1 MTTPDTRS
9 SGRSTTASK
18 TDGPPETPTPGRTGV
33 RHQGN
38 ASQRSPKPDVAQ
50 VKGARQVR
58 VDEPAAAPKETV
70 NARSTDD
77 PPAAPGYFARRHR
90 SVPAIAALLTLLAG
104 ILDILS
110 ALTPSIRSR
119 ARDVNDVLPGALSHS
134 ATALTLVFGMLL
146 VLLARAL
153 YRRKR
158 RAWRATV
165 FLLAASTVSHVAKG
179 LDVEEAIVAFLL
191 LLTLVL
197 YRRDFYAKG
206 DPTTRWRAV
215 WYGAALISGS
225 IVLGMILLQLRVHR
239 MVGPHPLSAQFEH
252 VLRGL
257 VGFDGPLKFRPEG
270 VDDLVARVLGG
281 MGLLTA
287 LAIAYLALRPPEP
300 RAMLTRDDETR
311 MRALLEGPHGGRD
324 SLGYFALRRD
334 KSVVW
339 SPSGKAA
346 IAYRVLS
353 GVLLASGDPLGDPEA
368 WPGAIKEFMKLADE
382 HAWTPAVI
390 GCSEAGGTAFA
401 RVAGMSA
408 LEFGDEAVVELCDFS
423 LDGRAMRNV
432 RQACGRPERAGYTVR
447 VCRSEEITAE
457 DRIQLREQAAAWRGS
472 ETERGFSMA
481 LGRFGD
487 PADGRCAAVMAFDAD
502 NKLRG
507 FLHFVPWG
515 EDGLSLDL
523 MRRDRD
529 AENGINEFL
538 IVAALRE
545 ATRLGVTK
553 VSLNFAVFRS
563 ALERGERLGAGPI
576 LKAWRGVLVFA
587 SRWFQIDSLYR
598 FNAKFRP
605 IWEPRF
611 VCYPNGRDLPR
622 IAIAMLEA
630 EAFIVWP
637 RPHLRRTAS
646 AVHPSSAQV
655 P

>member
-1 MTTPDTRS
+1 MTTPE
-9 SGRSTTASK
+9 TTPKA
-18 TDGPPETPTPGRTGV
+18 PPESGIPRRSRT
-33 RHQGN
+33 
-38 ASQRSPKPDVAQ
+38 
-50 VKGARQVR
+50 
-58 VDEPAAAPKETV
+58 AAKTGQ
-70 NARSTDD
+70 
-77 PPAAPGYFARRHR
+77 PPAASPDLDPQRRDGKGTAGKPAEDPAALPYFARRHP
-90 SVPAIAALLTLLAG
+90 SVPTIAALLTFLAG
-104 ILDILS
+104 LLNVLS
-110 ALTPSIRSR
+110 ALTPSLRSR
-119 ARDVNDVLPGALSHS
+119 ARDVNNVLPGALSHS
-134 ATALTLVFGMLL
+134 AVALTLVFGILL
-146 VLLARAL
+146 VPLARAL
-153 YRRKR
+153 RRRKR

-165 FLLAASTVSHVAKG
+165 VLLAASTVSHVAKG
-179 LDVEEAIVAFLL
+179 LDVEEAVIAFLL
-191 LLTLVL
+191 LIALVL

-206 DPTTRWRAV
+206 DPTTRWRAL
-215 WYGAALISGS
+215 WYGAMLLAFS

-257 VGFDGPLKFRPEG
+257 VGIDGPVRFSSDG

-281 MGLLTA
+281 LGLLTA
-287 LAIAYLALRPPEP
+287 FTIAYLALRPPEP
-300 RAMLTRDDETR
+300 RAMLTADDESR
-311 MRALLEGPHGGRD
+311 MRALLGGAHGGHD

-339 SPSGKAA
+339 SPSGKSA

-368 WPGAIKEFMKLADE
+368 WPGAIKEFMRLADE

-390 GCSEAGGTAFA
+390 GCSESGGTAYS
-401 RVAGMSA
+401 RVAGLSA

-423 LDGRAMRNV
+423 LDGRPMRNV
-432 RQACGRPERAGYTVR
+432 RQACGRPERAGYTIR
-447 VCRSEEITAE
+447 VCRSGEITPE
-457 DRIQLREQAAAWRGS
+457 DRKQLREQAAAWRGS

-487 PADGRCAAVMAFDAD
+487 PADAQCAAVMAFDSD
-502 NKLRG
+502 SKLRG

-515 EDGLSLDL
+515 KDGLSLDL

-538 IVAALRE
+538 IVSALRE
-545 ATRLGVTK
+545 APKLDVTK

-576 LKAWRGVLVFA
+576 LKAWRGLLVFL

-637 RPHLRRTAS
+637 KPSLRRATRAIL
-646 AVHPSSAQV
+646 PSSAQV

>member
-1 MTTPDTRS
+1 MTTPETKATGKSTRHQPAGDGLRAAS
-9 SGRSTTASK
+9 DDRAASK
-18 TDGPPETPTPGRTGV
+18 AAGQNDGRVPE
-33 RHQGN
+33 
-38 ASQRSPKPDVAQ
+38 RSDKSGGERSEEPKPL
-50 VKGARQVR
+50 
-58 VDEPAAAPKETV
+58 P
-70 NARSTDD
+70 
-77 PPAAPGYFARRHR
+77 YFERRHGR
-90 SVPAIAALLTLLAG
+90 VPTIAALLTFFAG
-104 ILDILS
+104 VLNILS
-110 ALTPSIRSR
+110 SLTPALRNR
-119 ARDVNDVLPGALSHS
+119 AHDVNNVLPGALSHS
-134 ATALTLVFGMLL
+134 ATAVTLVAGILL
-146 VLLARAL
+146 VVLAKAL
-153 YRRKR
+153 RRRKR

-165 FLLAASTVSHVAKG
+165 VLLAASMISHVAKG
-179 LDVEEAIVAFLL
+179 LDVEEAVIAFLL
-191 LLTLVL
+191 LVALVL

-206 DPTTRWRAV
+206 DPTTRWRAL
-215 WYGAALISGS
+215 WYGGAMIAFS
-225 IVLGMILLQLRVHR
+225 IVLGLILLQLRVHR
-239 MVGPHPLSAQFEH
+239 MIGPHPFSAQFEH

-281 MGLLTA
+281 LGLLTA
-287 LAIAYLALRPPEP
+287 FTIAYLALRPPEP
-300 RAMLTRDDETR
+300 RAIMTADDEQR
-311 MRALLEGPHGGRD
+311 MRALLTGPHGGRD

-353 GVLLASGDPLGDPEA
+353 GVMLASGDPLGDPEA
-368 WPGAIKEFMKLADE
+368 WPGAIKEFMRLADE

-390 GCSEAGGTAFA
+390 GCSESGGTAWA
-401 RVAGMSA
+401 RVAEMSA
-408 LEFGDEAVVELCDFS
+408 LEFGDEAVMDLCDFS
-423 LDGRAMRNV
+423 LEGRPMRNV

-447 VCRSEEITAE
+447 VCRSGDITPE

-487 PADGRCAAVMAFDAD
+487 PSDAQCAAVMAFDAD
-502 NKLRG
+502 HKLRG

-515 EDGLSLDL
+515 KDGLSLDL

-538 IVAALRE
+538 IVSALRE
-545 ATRLGVTK
+545 APKLNVTK
-553 VSLNFAVFRS
+553 LSLNFAVFRS
-563 ALERGERLGAGPI
+563 AIERGERLGAGPI
-576 LKAWRGVLVFA
+576 IKAWRGLLVFS

-611 VCYPNGRDLPR
+611 VCYPSGRDLPR

-637 RPHLRRTAS
+637 KLGHRRSAS
-646 AVHPSSAQV
+646 ETS
-655 P
+655 

>member
-1 MTTPDTRS
+1 MTTPETKAPGKSTRRKS
-9 SGRSTTASK
+9 AGGVVRPANGRDDQPDSAADSRQA
-18 TDGPPETPTPGRTGV
+18 DGGRD
-33 RHQGN
+33 QGRREP
-38 ASQRSPKPDVAQ
+38 SRS
-50 VKGARQVR
+50 
-58 VDEPAAAPKETV
+58 
-70 NARSTDD
+70 DD
-77 PPAAPGYFARRHR
+77 PRPLSYFERRHS
-90 SVPAIAALLTLLAG
+90 SVPTLAALLTFLAG
-104 ILDILS
+104 VLNILS
-110 ALTPSIRSR
+110 SLTPALRNR
-119 ARDVNDVLPGALSHS
+119 ARDVNNVLPGALSHS
-134 ATALTLVFGMLL
+134 ATALTLIFGILL

-153 YRRKR
+153 RRRKR

-165 FLLAASTVSHVAKG
+165 VLLAASMVSHVAKG
-179 LDVEEAIVAFLL
+179 LDVEEAIIALL
-191 LLTLVL
+191 LLITLVL

-215 WYGAALISGS
+215 WYGSAMIAFS
-225 IVLGMILLQLRVHR
+225 IVLGMVLLQLRVHR

-257 VGFDGPLKFRPEG
+257 VGFDGPLKFSPEG

-281 MGLLTA
+281 LGLLTA
-287 LAIAYLALRPPEP
+287 ATIVYLALRPPEP
-300 RAMLTRDDETR
+300 RPMLTTEDEDR
-311 MRALLEGPHGGRD
+311 MRALLGGPHGGRD

-353 GVLLASGDPLGDPEA
+353 GVMIASGDPLGDPEA
-368 WPGAIKEFMKLADE
+368 WPGAIKEFMRLADE

-390 GCSEAGGTAFA
+390 GCSESGGTSWS

-408 LEFGDEAVVELCDFS
+408 LEFGDEAVMELCDFS

-432 RQACGRPERAGYTVR
+432 RQAVGRPERAGYTVR
-447 VCRSEEITAE
+447 VCRSGDITAE
-457 DRIQLREQAAAWRGS
+457 DRVQLREQAAAWRGS

-487 PADGRCAAVMAFDAD
+487 PSDKMCAAVMAFDSD
-502 NKLRG
+502 QKLRG

-515 EDGLSLDL
+515 KDGLSLDL

-538 IVAALRE
+538 IVSALRE
-545 ATRLGVTK
+545 SPKLGVTK
-553 VSLNFAVFRS
+553 MSLNFAVFRS
-563 ALERGERLGAGPI
+563 AIERGERLGAGPI
-576 LKAWRGVLVFA
+576 IKAWRGLLVFA

-637 RPHLRRTAS
+637 KLGLKRATRVVL
-646 AVHPSSAQV
+646 PSSSETS
-655 P
+655 

>member
-1 MTTPDTRS
+1 MTTPETQLPDGSTPRKSASGVVRPATGLDEACKTRDES
-9 SGRSTTASK
+9 
-18 TDGPPETPTPGRTGV
+18 DGGGEK
-33 RHQGN
+33 
-38 ASQRSPKPDVAQ
+38 QRSDDQKPL
-50 VKGARQVR
+50 
-58 VDEPAAAPKETV
+58 T
-70 NARSTDD
+70 
-77 PPAAPGYFARRHR
+77 YFERRHDHIPG
-90 SVPAIAALLTLLAG
+90 VAALLTFLAG
-104 ILDILS
+104 VLNILS
-110 ALTPSIRSR
+110 SLTPAIRTR
-119 ARDVNDVLPGALSHS
+119 ARDVNNVLPGALSHS
-134 ATALTLVFGMLL
+134 ATALTLIFGILL

-153 YRRKR
+153 RRRKR
-158 RAWRATV
+158 RAWRLTV
-165 FLLAASTVSHVAKG
+165 VLLAASIISHVAKG
-179 LDVEEAIVAFLL
+179 LDVEEAVIALL
-191 LLTLVL
+191 LLVALVL

-206 DPTTRWRAV
+206 DPTTRWRAL
-215 WYGAALISGS
+215 WYGIAMLAVS
-225 IVLGMILLQLRVHR
+225 IVLGLILLQLRVGR
-239 MVGPHPLSAQFEH
+239 MIGPHPLSAQLEH

-257 VGFDGPLKFRPEG
+257 VGFDGPLRFRPEG

-281 MGLLTA
+281 LGLLTGFT
-287 LAIAYLALRPPEP
+287 IVYLALRPPEP
-300 RAMLTRDDETR
+300 RPMLTADDEER
-311 MRALLEGPHGGRD
+311 MRALLTGPHGGHD

-339 SPSGKAA
+339 SASGKSA

-353 GVLLASGDPLGDPEA
+353 GVMIASGDPLGDPEA
-368 WPGAIKEFMKLADE
+368 WPGAIKEFMRLADE

-390 GCSEAGGTAFA
+390 GCSESGGTAFS

-408 LEFGDEAVVELCDFS
+408 LEFGDEAIMDLCDFS
-423 LDGRAMRNV
+423 LEGRAMRNV
-432 RQACGRPERAGYTVR
+432 RQAVGRPERAGYTVR
-447 VCRSEEITAE
+447 VCRSGDITAE
-457 DRIQLREQAAAWRGS
+457 DRVQLREQAAAWRGS

-487 PADGRCAAVMAFDAD
+487 PADGQCAAVMAFDAD
-502 NKLRG
+502 QKLRG

-515 EDGLSLDL
+515 KDGLSLDL

-538 IVAALRE
+538 IVSALRE
-545 ATRLGVTK
+545 APRLNVTR

-563 ALERGERLGAGPI
+563 AIERGERLGAGPI
-576 LKAWRGVLVFA
+576 IKAWRGLLVFL

-637 RPHLRRTAS
+637 KPRLRRAAG
-646 AVHPSSAQV
+646 AVLPSSSESF
-655 P
+655 

>member
-1 MTTPDTRS
+1 MTTPETKAPGS
-9 SGRSTTASK
+9 SSRHKRAG
-18 TDGPPETPTPGRTGV
+18 GPARPAPSGSGMAKKDPQR
-33 RHQGN
+33 QGQN
-38 ASQRSPKPDVAQ
+38 DPPRGDDPKPL
-50 VKGARQVR
+50 
-58 VDEPAAAPKETV
+58 
-70 NARSTDD
+70 S
-77 PPAAPGYFARRHR
+77 YFERRHNL
-90 SVPAIAALLTLLAG
+90 VPTLAALLTFLAG
-104 ILDILS
+104 VLNILS
-110 ALTPSIRSR
+110 ALTPALRNR
-119 ARDVNDVLPGALSHS
+119 ARDVNNVLPGALSHS
-134 ATALTLVFGMLL
+134 ATALTVIFGILL
-146 VLLARAL
+146 VLLARGL
-153 YRRKR
+153 RRRKR

-165 FLLAASTVSHVAKG
+165 VLLAASMVSHVAKG
-179 LDVEEAIVAFLL
+179 LDVEEAVIALL
-191 LLTLVL
+191 LLVTLVL

-206 DPTTRWRAV
+206 DPTTRWRAL
-215 WYGAALISGS
+215 WYGAGMIVFS
-225 IVLGMILLQLRVHR
+225 IALGMALLQFRVHR

-252 VLRGL
+252 VIRGL
-257 VGFDGPLKFRPEG
+257 VGFDGPLKFRSDG

-281 MGLLTA
+281 LGLLTGGT
-287 LAIAYLALRPPEP
+287 IVYLALRPPEP
-300 RAMLTRDDETR
+300 RPMLTADDEER
-311 MRALLEGPHGGRD
+311 MRALLSGPHGGHD

-339 SPSGKAA
+339 SASGKAA

-353 GVLLASGDPLGDPEA
+353 GVMIASGDPLGDPEA
-368 WPGAIKEFMKLADE
+368 WPGAIKEFMRLADE

-390 GCSEAGGTAFA
+390 GCSESGGTAWA

-408 LEFGDEAVVELCDFS
+408 LEFGDEAIMELADFS

-432 RQACGRPERAGYTVR
+432 RQAVGRPERAGYTVR
-447 VCRSEEITAE
+447 VCRSGDITPE
-457 DRIQLREQAAAWRGS
+457 DRVQLRQQAAAWRGS

-487 PADGRCAAVMAFDAD
+487 PSDQQCAAVMAFDSD
-502 NKLRG
+502 HKLRG

-515 EDGLSLDL
+515 KDGLSLDL

-538 IVAALRE
+538 IVSALRE
-545 ATRLGVTK
+545 AGKLGVTK

-563 ALERGERLGAGPI
+563 AIERGERLGAGPI
-576 LKAWRGVLVFA
+576 IKAWRGLLVFL

-637 RPHLRRTAS
+637 KLGLKRAAG
-646 AVHPSSAQV
+646 AVLPSSAETS
-655 P
+655 

>member
-1 MTTPDTRS
+1 MDSPGTS
-9 SGRSTTASK
+9 
-18 TDGPPETPTPGRTGV
+18 TPGRSETAK
-33 RHQGN
+33 
-38 ASQRSPKPDVAQ
+38 ASVSPVPAGPGGSPKPGGRSGKAPSD
-50 VKGARQVR
+50 GS
-58 VDEPAAAPKETV
+58 AA
-70 NARSTDD
+70 S
-77 PPAAPGYFARRHR
+77 YFSRRHHR
-90 SVPAIAALLTLLAG
+90 VPALAALLTFLAG
-104 ILDILS
+104 VLDILS
-110 ALTPSIRSR
+110 AITPGIRSH
-119 ARDVNDVLPGALSHS
+119 ASGLNHVLPGALAHS
-134 ATALTLVFGMLL
+134 AAALTLVVGILL

-153 YRRKR
+153 RRRKR

-165 FLLAASTVSHVAKG
+165 VLLAASTVSHVIKG
-179 LDVEEAIVAFLL
+179 HDVAQSVIPFLL
-191 LLTLVL
+191 LVILVL

-206 DPTTRWRAV
+206 DPTTRWRAL
-215 WYGAALISGS
+215 WYGVGLLAGS
-225 IVLGMILLQLRVHR
+225 IVLGLILLQLRTDR
-239 MVGPHPLSAQFEH
+239 MLDPHPLSAQFEH

-257 VGFDGPLKFRPEG
+257 IGIDGPIRF
-270 VDDLVARVLGG
+270 VNDATDDLVARVLGG
-281 MGLLTA
+281 LGLLTA
-287 LAIAYLALRPPEP
+287 LTIVYLALRPPEP
-300 RAMLTRDDETR
+300 RPMLTGDDETR

-339 SPSGKAA
+339 SPTGKAA
-346 IAYRVLS
+346 IAYRVIS

-368 WPGAIKEFMKLADE
+368 WPGAIKEFLQLADE

-390 GCSEAGGTAFA
+390 GCSEAGGTAYS
-401 RVAGMSA
+401 RVGGLAA
-408 LEFGDEAVVELCDFS
+408 LEFGDEAIVELSDFS
-423 LDGRAMRNV
+423 LEGRAMRNV

-447 VCRSEEITAE
+447 VCRSGDITADE
-457 DRIQLREQAAAWRGS
+457 RTQLREQAAAWRGS

-487 PADGRCAAVMAFDAD
+487 PADANCAAVMAFDAD
-502 NKLRG
+502 HRLRG

-515 EDGLSLDL
+515 KDGLSLDL

-538 IVAALRE
+538 IVSALRE
-545 ATRLGVTK
+545 APGLGVER

-563 ALERGERLGAGPI
+563 AIERGERLGAGPVI
-576 LKAWRGVLVFA
+576 KAWRGLLVFA

-611 VCYPNGRDLPR
+611 VCYPSGRDLPR

-637 RPHLRRTAS
+637 KPSVRRAAR
-646 AVHPSSAQV
+646 AVHLSSNQAG
-655 P
+655 

>member
-1 MTTPDTRS
+1 MKTPETS
-9 SGRSTTASK
+9 SPGRSETARIWVSPAPAGQGGPSK
-18 TDGPPETPTPGRTGV
+18 PESRSGTNPPEQTP
-33 RHQGN
+33 
-38 ASQRSPKPDVAQ
+38 ALS
-50 VKGARQVR
+50 
-58 VDEPAAAPKETV
+58 
-70 NARSTDD
+70 
-77 PPAAPGYFARRHR
+77 YFTRRHR
-90 SVPAIAALLTLLAG
+90 RVPALAAFLTFLAG
-104 ILDILS
+104 VLDILS
-110 ALTPSIRSR
+110 AITPGLRSR
-119 ARDVNDVLPGALSHS
+119 ARGVNHILPGALAHS
-134 ATALTLVFGMLL
+134 AAALTVVVGILL
-146 VLLARAL
+146 VLLAKAL
-153 YRRKR
+153 RRRKR

-165 FLLAASTVSHVAKG
+165 VLLAASTVSHVVKG
-179 LDVEEAIVAFLL
+179 HDIVEAVVAFVLL
-191 LLTLVL
+191 VTLVL

-215 WYGAALISGS
+215 WYGLGLAAGS
-225 IVLGMILLQLRVHR
+225 IVLGLILLQLRTDR
-239 MVGPHPLSAQFEH
+239 MLDPHPFSAQIEH

-257 VGFDGPLKFRPEG
+257 IGIDGPIRFTSDG
-270 VDDLVARVLGG
+270 TDDLVARVLGG
-281 MGLLTA
+281 LGLLTA
-287 LAIAYLALRPPEP
+287 LTIVYLALRPPEP
-300 RAMLTRDDETR
+300 RPMLTADDEAR

-346 IAYRVLS
+346 IAYRVVS

-368 WPGAIKEFMKLADE
+368 WPGAIKEFLQLADE

-390 GCSEAGGTAFA
+390 GCSEAGGTAYS
-401 RVAGMSA
+401 RVGGLSA

-423 LDGRAMRNV
+423 LEGRAMRNV

-447 VCRSEEITAE
+447 VCRSGEITGPERA
-457 DRIQLREQAAAWRGS
+457 QLREQAAAWRGS

-487 PADGRCAAVMAFDAD
+487 PADACCAAVMAFDSD
-502 NKLRG
+502 DKLRG

-515 EDGLSLDL
+515 GDGLSLDL

-538 IVAALRE
+538 IVSALRE
-545 ATRLGVTK
+545 APRLGVTK

-563 ALERGERLGAGPI
+563 ALERGEKLGAGPI
-576 LKAWRGVLVFA
+576 LKAWRGLLVFL

-611 VCYPNGRDLPR
+611 VCYPSGRDLPR

-637 RPHLRRTAS
+637 KPGLRRGAKS
-646 AVHPSSAQV
+646 VLPSSSQAQ
-655 P
+655 

>member
-1 MTTPDTRS
+1 MTTPETS
-9 SGRSTTASK
+9 STGRSETAKTSLTPVPAGSGSSSK
-18 TDGPPETPTPGRTGV
+18 SESRAG
-33 RHQGN
+33 
-38 ASQRSPKPDVAQ
+38 K
-50 VKGARQVR
+50 
-58 VDEPAAAPKETV
+58 AAPEDT
-70 NARSTDD
+70 
-77 PPAAPGYFARRHR
+77 PALSYFSRRHR
-90 SVPAIAALLTLLAG
+90 RVPALAAFLTFLAG
-104 ILDILS
+104 LLDILS
-110 ALTPSIRSR
+110 AITPGLRSR
-119 ARDVNDVLPGALSHS
+119 ARGVNHVLPGALAHS
-134 ATALTLVFGMLL
+134 AAALTLVFGILL

-153 YRRKR
+153 RRRKR

-165 FLLAASTVSHVAKG
+165 LLLAASTVSHVVKG
-179 LDVEEAIVAFLL
+179 HDVLESAIAFALL
-191 LLTLVL
+191 VTLVL

-215 WYGAALISGS
+215 WYGLGMIVGS
-225 IVLGMILLQLRVHR
+225 FVLGLILLQLRTDR
-239 MVGPHPLSAQFEH
+239 MLAPHPFSAQCEH

-257 VGFDGPLKFRPEG
+257 IGIDGPIRFKTDG
-270 VDDLVARVLGG
+270 VDDLVSRVLGG
-281 MGLLTA
+281 LGVLTA
-287 LAIAYLALRPPEP
+287 LTIVYLALRPPEP
-300 RAMLTRDDETR
+300 RAMLTADDEIR
-311 MRALLEGPHGGRD
+311 MRALLDGPHGGRD

-334 KSVVW
+334 KSVLW

-368 WPGAIKEFMKLADE
+368 WPGAIKEFMQLADE

-390 GCSEAGGTAFA
+390 GCSEAGGTAYS
-401 RVAGMSA
+401 RVGGLSA

-447 VCRSEEITAE
+447 VCRSGDITASE
-457 DRIQLREQAAAWRGS
+457 RVQLREQAAAWRGS

-487 PADGRCAAVMAFDAD
+487 PSDAACAAVMAFDSE

-538 IVAALRE
+538 IVSALRE
-545 ATRLGVTK
+545 APDLGVDK

-563 ALERGERLGAGPI
+563 ALERGEKLGAGPI
-576 LKAWRGVLVFA
+576 LKAWRGLLVFL

-637 RPHLRRTAS
+637 KLSMRRAARPA
-646 AVHPSSAQV
+646 AAAAGQAQ
-655 P
+655 

>member
-1 MTTPDTRS
+1 MESPGTS
-9 SGRSTTASK
+9 SRGRSETPKSAV
-18 TDGPPETPTPGRTGV
+18 TPTPAASGGSSTSESRSGKAPADGPAPASYFTQ
-33 RHQGN
+33 RH
-38 ASQRSPKPDVAQ
+38 
-50 VKGARQVR
+50 
-58 VDEPAAAPKETV
+58 
-70 NARSTDD
+70 
-77 PPAAPGYFARRHR
+77 HR
-90 SVPAIAALLTLLAG
+90 VPALAALLTFVAG
-104 ILDILS
+104 VLDILS
-110 ALTPSIRSR
+110 AITPGIRSR
-119 ARDVNDVLPGALSHS
+119 ARGLNHVLPGALAHS
-134 ATALTLVFGMLL
+134 AAALTLVVGILL

-153 YRRKR
+153 RRRKR

-165 FLLAASTVSHVAKG
+165 VLLAASTVSHVIKSH
-179 LDVEEAIVAFLL
+179 DVAQSVIPFVLL
-191 LLTLVL
+191 LVLVL

-206 DPTTRWRAV
+206 DPTTRWRAL
-215 WYGAALISGS
+215 WYGAGLLAGS
-225 IVLGMILLQLRVHR
+225 IVLGLILLQLRTDR
-239 MVGPHPLSAQFEH
+239 MLGPHPLSAQLEH

-257 VGFDGPLKFRPEG
+257 IGIDGPIRF
-270 VDDLVARVLGG
+270 VNDSTDDLVARVLGG
-281 MGLLTA
+281 LGLLTA
-287 LAIAYLALRPPEP
+287 LTIVYLVLRPPEP
-300 RAMLTRDDETR
+300 RPMLTGDDETR

-339 SPSGKAA
+339 SPTGKAA
-346 IAYRVLS
+346 IAYRVVS

-368 WPGAIKEFMKLADE
+368 WPGAIKEFLQLADE

-390 GCSEAGGTAFA
+390 GCSEAGGTVYS

-408 LEFGDEAVVELCDFS
+408 LEFGDEAIVELSDFS
-423 LDGRAMRNV
+423 LEGRAMRNV

-447 VCRSEEITAE
+447 VCRSGDITSQE
-457 DRIQLREQAAAWRGS
+457 RLQLRDQAAAWRGS

-487 PADGRCAAVMAFDAD
+487 PADASCAAVMAFDSD
-502 NKLRG
+502 HRLRG

-515 EDGLSLDL
+515 KDGLSLDL

-538 IVAALRE
+538 IVSALRE
-545 ATRLGVTK
+545 APGLGVER

-563 ALERGERLGAGPI
+563 AIERGERLGAGPVI
-576 LKAWRGVLVFA
+576 KAWRGLLVFA

-611 VCYPNGRDLPR
+611 VCYPSGRDLPR

-637 RPHLRRTAS
+637 KPSVRRAAR
-646 AVHPSSAQV
+646 AVLPSSSRSA
-655 P
+655 

>member
-1 MTTPDTRS
+1 MTTPETKAAGKSTRHKPAGGAGHPAV
-9 SGRSTTASK
+9 SGGDESK
-18 TDGPPETPTPGRTGV
+18 RD
-33 RHQGN
+33 
-38 ASQRSPKPDVAQ
+38 SQRQ
-50 VKGARQVR
+50 GQN
-58 VDEPAAAPKETV
+58 EAP
-70 NARSTDD
+70 RDD
-77 PPAAPGYFARRHR
+77 GSRALRYFERRHG
-90 SVPAIAALLTLLAG
+90 SVPTLAALLTVVAG
-104 ILDILS
+104 VLNILS
-110 ALTPSIRSR
+110 ALTPALRNR
-119 ARDVNDVLPGALSHS
+119 ARDVNNILPGALSHS
-134 ATALTLVFGMLL
+134 ATALTLIFGVLL
-146 VLLARAL
+146 VLLARGL
-153 YRRKR
+153 RRRKR
-158 RAWRATV
+158 RAWRV
-165 FLLAASTVSHVAKG
+165 SVVLLAASTISHVAKG
-179 LDVEEAIVAFLL
+179 LDVEEAVIAFLL
-191 LLTLVL
+191 LVALVL
-197 YRRDFYAKG
+197 FRRDFYAKG
-206 DPTTRWRAV
+206 DPTTRWRAL
-215 WYGAALISGS
+215 WYGFGMISFS
-225 IVLGMILLQLRVHR
+225 IVLGMALLQFRVHR
-239 MVGPHPLSAQFEH
+239 MIGPHPLTAQFEH

-257 VGFDGPLKFRPEG
+257 IGFDGPLKFRPEG

-281 MGLLTA
+281 LGLLTA
-287 LAIAYLALRPPEP
+287 FSIAYLALRPPEP
-300 RAMLTRDDETR
+300 RAMLTADDESR
-311 MRALLEGPHGGRD
+311 MRALLTGPHGGHD

-353 GVLLASGDPLGDPEA
+353 GVMIASGDPLGDPEA
-368 WPGAIKEFMKLADE
+368 WPGAIKEFMRLADE

-390 GCSEAGGTAFA
+390 GCSESGGTSWS

-408 LEFGDEAVVELCDFS
+408 LEFGDEAVMELADFS

-432 RQACGRPERAGYTVR
+432 RQAVGRPERAGYTVR
-447 VCRSEEITAE
+447 VCRSGDITDE
-457 DRIQLREQAAAWRGS
+457 DRIQLREQAAAWRSS

-487 PADGRCAAVMAFDAD
+487 PSDKQCAAVMAFDAD
-502 NKLRG
+502 HKLRG

-515 EDGLSLDL
+515 QDGLSLDL

-538 IVAALRE
+538 IVSALRE
-545 ATRLGVTK
+545 ASKLGVTK

-563 ALERGERLGAGPI
+563 AIERGEKLGAGPI
-576 LKAWRGVLVFA
+576 LKAWRGLLVFL

-637 RPHLRRTAS
+637 KLGLKRAAS
-646 AVHPSSAQV
+646 AVLPSSAETS
-655 P
+655 

>member
-1 MTTPDTRS
+1 MTTPHTENPGRSRTAKTALPPGAAGREGAPKHDTRHDQP
-9 SGRSTTASK
+9 SG
-18 TDGPPETPTPGRTGV
+18 
-33 RHQGN
+33 
-38 ASQRSPKPDVAQ
+38 
-50 VKGARQVR
+50 
-58 VDEPAAAPKETV
+58 DEQQAT
-70 NARSTDD
+70 S
-77 PPAAPGYFARRHR
+77 YFARRHR
-90 SVPAIAALLTLLAG
+90 HVPGLAALLTFLIGL
-104 ILDILS
+104 LDILS
-110 ALTPSIRSR
+110 SLTPAIRSR
-119 ARDVNDVLPGALSHS
+119 ARNVNDVLPGALSHS
-134 ATALTLVFGMLL
+134 AIALTLVFGILL
-146 VLLARAL
+146 LLLARAL
-153 YRRKR
+153 RRRKR

-165 FLLAASTVSHVAKG
+165 LLLAGSTVSHVAKG
-179 LDVEEAIVAFLL
+179 LDVEEAVIAFLL
-191 LLTLVL
+191 LIALVL

-215 WYGAALISGS
+215 WYGAVLVAGS
-225 IVLGMILLQLRVHR
+225 IALGMILLQLRVNR
-239 MVGPHPLSAQFEH
+239 MVGPHPLSAQLEH

-257 VGFDGPLKFRPEG
+257 VGIDGPIRFRSDG
-270 VDDLVARVLGG
+270 TDDLVARVLAG

-287 LAIAYLALRPPEP
+287 LTVVYLALRPPEP
-300 RAMLTRDDETR
+300 RCMLTANDGQR
-311 MRALLEGPHGGRD
+311 MRALLAGPHGGRD

-339 SPSGKAA
+339 SPSGKSA

-368 WPGAIKEFMKLADE
+368 WPGAITEFMRLADE

-390 GCSEAGGTAFA
+390 GCSEAGGTTYT
-401 RVAGMSA
+401 RVGGLSA
-408 LEFGDEAVVELCDFS
+408 LEFGDEAVIELCDFS
-423 LDGRAMRNV
+423 LEGRAMRNV
-432 RQACGRPERAGYTVR
+432 RQAFGRPERAGYTIR
-447 VCRSEEITAE
+447 VCRSSEITQQ
-457 DRIQLREQAAAWRGS
+457 DRMQLRKQAAAWRGS

-481 LGRFGD
+481 LGRFAD
-487 PADGRCAAVMAFDAD
+487 PADGECAAVMAFDAD

-515 EDGLSLDL
+515 KDGLSLDL

-538 IVAALRE
+538 IVSALRE
-545 ATRLGVTK
+545 APKLKVTK

-576 LKAWRGVLVFA
+576 LKAWRGLLVFL

-611 VCYPNGRDLPR
+611 VCYPSGRDLPR

-637 RPHLRRTAS
+637 KPGLRRAAS
-646 AVHPSSAQV
+646 AVIPSSTKV
-655 P
+655 S

>member
-1 MTTPDTRS
+1 MTTPETKAAGKSTRHKPARGAGHPAV
-9 SGRSTTASK
+9 SGGDESK
-18 TDGPPETPTPGRTGV
+18 RD
-33 RHQGN
+33 
-38 ASQRSPKPDVAQ
+38 SQRQ
-50 VKGARQVR
+50 GQN
-58 VDEPAAAPKETV
+58 EAP
-70 NARSTDD
+70 RDD
-77 PPAAPGYFARRHR
+77 GSRALRYFERRHG
-90 SVPAIAALLTLLAG
+90 SVPTLAALLTVVAG
-104 ILDILS
+104 VLNILS
-110 ALTPSIRSR
+110 ALTPSLRNR
-119 ARDVNDVLPGALSHS
+119 ARDVNNILPGALSHS
-134 ATALTLVFGMLL
+134 ATALTLIFGVLL
-146 VLLARAL
+146 VLLARGL
-153 YRRKR
+153 RRRKR
-158 RAWRATV
+158 RAWRV
-165 FLLAASTVSHVAKG
+165 SVVLLAASTISHVAKG
-179 LDVEEAIVAFLL
+179 LDVEEAVIAFLL
-191 LLTLVL
+191 LVALVL
-197 YRRDFYAKG
+197 FRRDFYAKG
-206 DPTTRWRAV
+206 DPTTRWRAL
-215 WYGAALISGS
+215 WYGFGMISFS
-225 IVLGMILLQLRVHR
+225 IVLGMALLQFRVHR
-239 MVGPHPLSAQFEH
+239 MIGPHPLTAQFEH

-257 VGFDGPLKFRPEG
+257 IGFDGPLKFRPEG

-281 MGLLTA
+281 LGLLTA
-287 LAIAYLALRPPEP
+287 FSIAYLALRPPEP
-300 RAMLTRDDETR
+300 RAMLTADDESR
-311 MRALLEGPHGGRD
+311 MRALLTGPHGGHD

-353 GVLLASGDPLGDPEA
+353 GVMIASGDPLGDPEA
-368 WPGAIKEFMKLADE
+368 WPGAIKEFMRLADE

-390 GCSEAGGTAFA
+390 GCSESGGTSWS

-408 LEFGDEAVVELCDFS
+408 LEFGDEAVMELADFS

-432 RQACGRPERAGYTVR
+432 RQAVGRPERAGYTVR
-447 VCRSEEITAE
+447 VCRSGDITDE
-457 DRIQLREQAAAWRGS
+457 DRIQLREQAAAWRSS

-487 PADGRCAAVMAFDAD
+487 PSDKQCAAVMAFDAD
-502 NKLRG
+502 HKLRG

-515 EDGLSLDL
+515 QDGLSLDL

-538 IVAALRE
+538 IVSALRE
-545 ATRLGVTK
+545 ASKLGVTK

-563 ALERGERLGAGPI
+563 AIERGEKLGAGPI
-576 LKAWRGVLVFA
+576 LKAWRGLLVFL

-637 RPHLRRTAS
+637 KLGLKRAAS
-646 AVHPSSAQV
+646 AVLPSSAETS
-655 P
+655 

>member
-1 MTTPDTRS
+1 M
-9 SGRSTTASK
+9 
-18 TDGPPETPTPGRTGV
+18 
-33 RHQGN
+33 
-38 ASQRSPKPDVAQ
+38 
-50 VKGARQVR
+50 
-58 VDEPAAAPKETV
+58 
-70 NARSTDD
+70 
-77 PPAAPGYFARRHR
+77 
-90 SVPAIAALLTLLAG
+90 AALLTFLAG
-104 ILDILS
+104 VLDILS
-110 ALTPSIRSR
+110 AITPGLRSR
-119 ARDVNDVLPGALSHS
+119 ARGLNHVLPGALAHS
-134 ATALTLVFGMLL
+134 AAALTLVVGILL

-153 YRRKR
+153 RRRKR

-165 FLLAASTVSHVAKG
+165 VLLAASTVSHVIKG
-179 LDVEEAIVAFLL
+179 HDVAQSVIPFVLL
-191 LLTLVL
+191 LVLVL

-206 DPTTRWRAV
+206 DPTTRWRAL
-215 WYGAALISGS
+215 WYGAGLLIGS
-225 IVLGMILLQLRVHR
+225 IVLGMILLQLRTDR
-239 MVGPHPLSAQFEH
+239 MVGPHPLSSQFEH

-257 VGFDGPLKFRPEG
+257 IGIDGPIHFQNDAT
-270 VDDLVARVLGG
+270 DDLVARVLGG
-281 MGLLTA
+281 LGLLTA
-287 LAIAYLALRPPEP
+287 LTIVYLVLRPPEP
-300 RAMLTRDDETR
+300 RPMLTAEDETR

-368 WPGAIKEFMKLADE
+368 WPGAIKEFLQLADE

-390 GCSEAGGTAFA
+390 GCSEAGGTVYS
-401 RVAGMSA
+401 REGGMAA
-408 LEFGDEAVVELCDFS
+408 LEFGDEAIVEMSEFS
-423 LDGRAMRNV
+423 LEGRAMRNV

-447 VCRSEEITAE
+447 VCRSGDITDAE
-457 DRIQLREQAAAWRGS
+457 RAQLREQAAAWRGS

-487 PADGRCAAVMAFDAD
+487 PSDANCAAVMAFDSEQ
-502 NKLRG
+502 KLRG

-515 EDGLSLDL
+515 TDGLSLDL

-538 IVAALRE
+538 IVSALRE
-545 ATRLGVTK
+545 APRLGVER

-563 ALERGERLGAGPI
+563 AIERGERLGAGPI
-576 LKAWRGVLVFA
+576 IKAWRGLLVFL

-611 VCYPNGRDLPR
+611 VCYPSGRDLPR

-637 RPHLRRTAS
+637 KPSMRRAAR
-646 AVHPSSAQV
+646 AVLPSSSRTS
-655 P
+655 